1 MASERRIRYTD
12 PYSGETTVVKRY
24 VVSFPPNFGGSDDAA
39 GIDGLVDEYAVKFA
53 RGVFRRLALG
63 IMAVTPD
70 GYGTADLDGI
80 SVKFEAYKMDRALA
94 RVFSEMKLS
103 SGFGGISARDM
114 KSFLDTAAVKVPGF
128 TKTFGSTDQILRK
141 IEQKYDGKPVQ

>member
-1 MASERRIRYTD
+1 
-12 PYSGETTVVKRY
+12 
-24 VVSFPPNFGGSDDAA
+24 
-39 GIDGLVDEYAVKFA
+39 
-53 RGVFRRLALG
+53 
-63 IMAVTPD
+63 
-70 GYGTADLDGI
+70 
-80 SVKFEAYKMDRALA
+80 MDRALA